1 MDYNTIMQIA
11 PEALEVTM
19 WVCAPILLTALVLG
33 LLIGMLQAATQIQEM
48 TLSFIPKMIGMG
60 AALLIAGP
68 WMLAML
74 VEFTQGLYERIPFL
88 IG

>member
-1 MDYNTIMQIA
+1 MDVAISTLLSPIILFF
-11 PEALEVTM
+11 AL
-19 WVCAPILLTALVLG
+19 
-33 LLIGMLQAATQIQEM
+33 
-48 TLSFIPKMIGMG
+48 GMG

-74 VEFTQGLYERIPFL
+74 VEFTQGLYERIPYL

>member
-1 MDYNTIMQIA
+1 MDYNTVMLIA
-11 PEALEVTM
+11 QEALEVTM
-19 WVCAPILLTALVLG
+19 LVCAPILLTALALG

-74 VEFTQGLYERIPFL
+74 VEFTQGLYERIPYL

>member
-1 MDYNTIMQIA
+1 MDYNTVMLIA
-11 PEALEVTM
+11 QEALEVTM

-60 AALLIAGP
+60 AALILSGP

-74 VEFTQGLYERIPFL
+74 VEFTEQLYSRIPFL
-88 IG
+88 LG

>member
-1 MDYNTIMQIA
+1 MDYNTIMLVAQ
-11 PEALEVTM
+11 EALEVTM
-19 WVCAPILLTALVLG
+19 WVCAPILLTALALG

-60 AALLIAGP
+60 AALLFAGP

-74 VEFTQGLYERIPFL
+74 VEFTEGLYERIPFL
-88 IG
+88 VG

>member
-1 MDYNTIMQIA
+1 MDYNTIMLIA
-11 PEALEVTM
+11 QEALEVTM

-68 WMLAML
+68 WMLAIL

>member
-1 MDYNTIMQIA
+1 MLIA
-11 PEALEVTM
+11 QEALEVTM

>member
-1 MDYNTIMQIA
+1 
-11 PEALEVTM
+11 M
-19 WVCAPILLTALVLG
+19 WVCAPILLTALALG

-60 AALLIAGP
+60 AALLLAGP

>member
-1 MDYNTIMQIA
+1 MLIA
-11 PEALEVTM
+11 QEALEVTM

-33 LLIGMLQAATQIQEM
+33 LLIGMLQPATQIQEM

>member
-1 MDYNTIMQIA
+1 MRVLYRPVSCKSRAFSLIELLI
-11 PEALEVTM
+11 VISTM
-19 WVCAPILLTALVLG
+19 G

-60 AALLIAGP
+60 AALLFAGP

-74 VEFTQGLYERIPFL
+74 VEFTEGLYERIPFL
-88 IG
+88 LG

>member
-1 MDYNTIMQIA
+1 
-11 PEALEVTM
+11 M

>member
-1 MDYNTIMQIA
+1 MDYNTIMLVAQ
-11 PEALEVTM
+11 EALEVTM
-19 WVCAPILLTALVLG
+19 WVCAPILLTALALG

-60 AALLIAGP
+60 AALLFAGP

-74 VEFTQGLYERIPFL
+74 VEFTEGLYERIPFL
-88 IG
+88 LG